1 MHIFLGIKRA
11 QAGTDLAIASCGQV
25 NQKAAVAYRDNALSI
40 AQRMKDQQ
48 ELAIITDPVEQSS
61 FEFI

>member
-1 MHIFLGIKRA
+1 M
-11 QAGTDLAIASCGQV
+11 AIASCGQV

>member
-1 MHIFLGIKRA
+1 M
-11 QAGTDLAIASCGQV
+11 AITSCGQV

-40 AQRMKDQQ
+40 AQCMKDQQ

-61 FEFI
+61 FELI